1 MNWARWDFFAL
12 ESLLDPDGF
21 RVMWAWC
28 TQSKRHAE
36 VDRER
41 DFNPLMQGNIQP
53 AIESLP
59 REFNLP
65 KDGILRIRP
74 LRELGQL
81 RSNQTQEA
89 NITIK
94 DDAPYALKGTSGDT
108 MELEITFMVPS
119 SSELGVRVLCGEGG
133 NNSFTITTG
142 SMRKTPTVGY
152 VKPPFELKWMSTLSC
167 VYLSAKVSLRCLQ

>member
-1 MNWARWDFFAL
+1 M
-12 ESLLDPDGF
+12 
-21 RVMWAWC
+21 
-28 TQSKRHAE
+28 
-36 VDRER
+36 
-41 DFNPLMQGNIQP
+41 
-53 AIESLP
+53 
-59 REFNLP
+59 
-65 KDGILRIRP
+65 
-74 LRELGQL
+74 
-81 RSNQTQEA
+81 

-108 MELEITFMVPS
+108 MELEITFTVPS
-119 SSELGVRVLCGEGG
+119 SSELGVRVLCGEG